1 MYYHIIS
8 RGLVGVSFGGILGVN
23 FEIFLPEQNIVYCLL
38 SLETWREDPGRRAQC
53 SGCQS

>member
-23 FEIFLPEQNIVYCLL
+23 FEISLPEHNIVFCLL